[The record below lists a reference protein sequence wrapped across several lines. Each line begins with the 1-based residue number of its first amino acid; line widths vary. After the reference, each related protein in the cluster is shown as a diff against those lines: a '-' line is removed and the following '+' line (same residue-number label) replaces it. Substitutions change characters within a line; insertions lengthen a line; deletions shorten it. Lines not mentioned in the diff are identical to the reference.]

1 MNNNNF
7 SNEKKNI
14 LNLFNQKKFS
24 KILKISPKILSLF
37 EDQPDIFKIVVISCL
52 NTKNFLKAEQLLR
65 KTLIKNNTAEYNYI
79 LGNTLK
85 IQNKDEEAIISY
97 KQSITLDNNFSE
109 AYNNLANVQKKIRD
123 FDNALL
129 NYKNAI
135 RTKEDNLEAYYNLA
149 NLLKTLKNYD
159 EAKKIM
165 KRLLN

>member
-14 LNLFNQKKFS
+14 INLFNQKKFS
-24 KILKISPKILSLF
+24 KILKISPKILSSF
-37 EDQPDIFKIVVISCL
+37 EDHPDIFKIVVISCL

-65 KTLIKNNTAEYNYI
+65 KTLINNNTAEYNYI

-97 KQSITLDNNFSE
+97 KRSITLDNNFSE

-135 RTKEDNLEAYYNLA
+135 RTKEDNLEALYNLA
-149 NLLKTLKNYD
+149 NFIKTLKIMMKQ
-159 EAKKIM
+159 KK
-165 KRLLN
+165 L